1 MEHSILIALA
11 ITLFVILK
19 LRVRIVVTYQS
30 SGASQ
35 RRKRGTQEKDSKSQQ
50 RRGAHVAVGNTSPS
64 LSELWDLQSAL
75 VNLGMGKREALES
88 ARRIQSENPGASFED
103 LLRVAIRQGRAA

>member
-1 MEHSILIALA
+1 MEHLILIALA

-19 LRVRIVVTYQS
+19 FRVKVVVTYQS

-35 RRKRGTQEKDSKSQQ
+35 RRKRGTQEKDSKSQ